1 MKVEYGE
8 DVELPPKKAEPV
20 PKAKSKENKSEWEV
34 FQNHDDFEGGFL
46 REDEPAD
53 STLVREAPGQA
64 RFDDGDMAGGFFAAS
79 QEEPEHGDLTIDHGN
94 TEAETHRSV
103 VESSYQTPMSLT
115 STLQQPA
122 DQSSA
127 PDDHEDE
134 IVDLDSPADTEE
146 NSGDESPPPRRKTT
160 ATRGRARSRATK
172 ATPASTRKRK
182 SMLVDSLDDEDLAI
196 PDLPPTPPAS
206 TRAAPKRKAARKSD
220 AHVKS
225 HFFAEGSESETD
237 LTDITDWAS
246 PKKAARGGKSAR
258 GWGRGR

>member
-1 MKVEYGE
+1 MQGA
-8 DVELPPKKAEPV
+8 LGLHLTI
-20 PKAKSKENKSEWEV
+20 N
-34 FQNHDDFEGGFL
+34 
-46 REDEPAD
+46 
-53 STLVREAPGQA
+53 
-64 RFDDGDMAGGFFAAS
+64 
-79 QEEPEHGDLTIDHGN
+79 HGD
-94 TEAETHRSV
+94 TEAKTHRSV

-182 SMLVDSLDDEDLAI
+182 SILADSSDDEDLTI
-196 PDLPPTPPAS
+196 SDPPSTPPAS
-206 TRAAPKRKAARKSD
+206 TRAAPKQKAARKSD

-225 HFFAEGSESETD
+225 HFFAKGSKGETD
-237 LTDITDWAS
+237 LTDMTDRAS

-258 GWGRGR
+258 WRGRGRGRGKGKA